1 MRLLVLAFTFLLSQ
15 QVPKHD
21 PNGIWEAQTGSQYEM
36 RLAGSDLRVKLVPGS
51 NPKFVQYELDMKN
64 ESEINTY
71 SGKGFFVAK
80 METGKE
86 CKLSTEWRFVVVSRD
101 RIIGTASNISADG
114 TTCEIQETTQ
124 VQLDLRR
131 KVN

>member
-36 RLAGSDLRVKLVPGS
+36 RLEGSDLRVRLVPGS

-64 ESEINTY
+64 ESEMNTY

-124 VQLDLRR
+124 VQLDLIR
-131 KVN
+131 KGN